1 MKLHGH
7 NFRCRIV
14 KWFVLLV
21 EDLLSYISVHIS
33 PITVYS
39 CKLFFDAG
47 TLVDWL

>member
-21 EDLLSYISVHIS
+21 EDLLSYISVHIF

-39 CKLFFDAG
+39 CKFFLMLG
-47 TLVDWL
+47 LL